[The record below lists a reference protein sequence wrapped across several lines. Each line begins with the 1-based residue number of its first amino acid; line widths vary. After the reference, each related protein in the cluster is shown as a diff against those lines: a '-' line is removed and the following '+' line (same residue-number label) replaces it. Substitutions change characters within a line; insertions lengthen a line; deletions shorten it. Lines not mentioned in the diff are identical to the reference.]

1 MLADINDF
9 TVVNDVYK
17 QYFKG
22 MIQLEIDF
30 QLNVKFSDKF
40 PARAAYQVA
49 HLPKN
54 GRVEIEAIA
63 VLGNIKDA

>member
-1 MLADINDF
+1 
-9 TVVNDVYK
+9 
-17 QYFKG
+17 